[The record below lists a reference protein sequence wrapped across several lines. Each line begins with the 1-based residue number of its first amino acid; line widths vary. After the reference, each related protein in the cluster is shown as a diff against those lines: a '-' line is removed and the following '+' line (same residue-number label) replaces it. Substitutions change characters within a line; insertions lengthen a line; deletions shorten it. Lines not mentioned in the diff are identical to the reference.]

1 MEGMTADDCI
11 RRWRNLRDKFVRE
24 NKKVTKRKSGEE
36 GPCYVSNWP
45 LYNIMLFIG
54 DTVKHRE

>member
-1 MEGMTADDCI
+1 MTADDCI
-11 RRWRNLRDKFVRE
+11 RRWRSLRDKFVRE
-24 NKKVTKRKSGEE
+24 NKNVTKRKSGEE